1 MKVEL
6 GLSDYATKADLKGE
20 TGVDTYILPSKTD
33 FIDLGTKVDKLD
45 IDRLKNASAD
55 LSKLSNAVN
64 IDIVKKAL
72 YDELITKDNVINTKI
87 PSNIGLVNKSQ

>member
-45 IDRLKNASAD
+45 IDRLQNASAD